1 MGILSFQILYGRP
14 NPDDTREVRNQNPYW
29 KYPRGHTYGQIFVS
43 TKICTAKSIISSIKI
58 VRFSV
63 YSLGFG
69 LKSVTTS
76 QKVECEEKVL
86 AHMKSQIKK

>member
-29 KYPRGHTYGQIFVS
+29 KYPRGHTYGHVFVS

-58 VRFSV
+58 RFIVFLFGFWAEECDDVAKSRVRGE
-63 YSLGFG
+63 SLGAY
-69 LKSVTTS
+69 
-76 QKVECEEKVL
+76 EI
-86 AHMKSQIKK
+86 AN

>member
-29 KYPRGHTYGQIFVS
+29 KYPRGHTYGHVFVS
-43 TKICTAKSIISSIKI
+43 TKICTAKSIISTIKI

-63 YSLGFG
+63 YSFPLWVWAEECDDVAKSRVRGESLGAY
-69 LKSVTTS
+69 
-76 QKVECEEKVL
+76 EI
-86 AHMKSQIKK
+86 AN